1 MAGLRKHASAVVP
14 AKIQQ
19 FFQPVAKQKHSLQ
32 KNSSNKNL
40 NVNVRSIKKNLS
52 KLESLILSFN
62 DTPDILCLTETW
74 LNDEDDPELYLVN
87 GYTQVKS
94 KNRSTKG
101 GGVMIQCKRDITIT
115 KEIETNFEECVFLEI
130 NTKTNYTK
138 LAVIYNKPR
147 TNKTSFLKVLE
158 KFLEKQNSLSKPF
171 VLCGDLNIDTV
182 QQNQLTKDFLNCITS
197 NSFKLANFE
206 PTRVTESS
214 STCLDHFIYQN
225 LKSIKVETLEHENFS
240 DHYPVLLT

>member
-1 MAGLRKHASAVVP
+1 M
-14 AKIQQ
+14 
-19 FFQPVAKQKHSLQ
+19 
-32 KNSSNKNL
+32 
-40 NVNVRSIKKNLS
+40 
-52 KLESLILSFN
+52 ESLILSFN
-62 DTPDILCLTETW
+62 DTTDILCLTETW

-101 GGVMIQCKRDITIT
+101 GRVMIQCKRDITIT

-171 VLCGDLNIDTV
+171 VLCGAT
-182 QQNQLTKDFLNCITS
+182 
-197 NSFKLANFE
+197 
-206 PTRVTESS
+206 
-214 STCLDHFIYQN
+214 
-225 LKSIKVETLEHENFS
+225 KSINKRFS
-240 DHYPVLLT
+240 KLYYVQ